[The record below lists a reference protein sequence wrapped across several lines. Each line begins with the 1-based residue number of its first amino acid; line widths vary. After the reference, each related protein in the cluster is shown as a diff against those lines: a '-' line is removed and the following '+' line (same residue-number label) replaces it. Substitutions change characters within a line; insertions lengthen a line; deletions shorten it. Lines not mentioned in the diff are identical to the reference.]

1 MESFSMFIIF
11 KSLPQSLDSLM
22 LNNFLLVIE
31 IFHAF
36 IIFRRFLL
44 IVSSLIPNVDKP
56 FLYSMGPTWWNPGMY
71 TLQYHN
77 LRSIFLEIS
86 IYAQF
91 TWFSWNFLFSVVSIL
106 SLMIATNV
114 SLGFLGSSLIIYQ
127 VGSLL
132 KNETIKNIVWKLTM
146 GLIYIHPILYL
157 TPWFLV
163 LSPNSK
169 VNLSGI
175 YTYMCIYIHIPLIY
189 YIYSCTEKRE
199 SKLAM
204 HTHTYL

>member
-1 MESFSMFIIF
+1 MGTLRYSKSSLVMESFSMFIIF

-44 IVSSLIPNVDKP
+44 IVSSLIPNVDQP

-91 TWFSWNFLFSVVSIL
+91 TWFFWNFLFSVVSIL

-132 KNETIKNIVWKLTM
+132 WSSRPTDRQR
-146 GLIYIHPILYL
+146 LYL
-157 TPWFLV
+157 ARLT
-163 LSPNSK
+163 
-169 VNLSGI
+169 G
-175 YTYMCIYIHIPLIY
+175 
-189 YIYSCTEKRE
+189 R
-199 SKLAM
+199 KLPSS
-204 HTHTYL
+204 H